1 MEASG
6 KLILAAGCFFAG
18 AAVATSPSTV
28 AAQAAPQKSATQA
41 PAKTASAATA
51 GKLAP
56 RFTVDMMWPKPLPS
70 NKLLGSVLGLAVD
83 SHDHVFVVHNVNSFT
98 TRTETGAD
106 QTPPIATCCFSEQPV
121 IQFDA
126 AGNRIKSWG
135 GPGAGYEWP
144 AMPSGIA
151 VAPNGNI
158 WITGTG
164 GMDGQVL
171 VFTHDGAFIRQIGKA
186 GTAPAPAGRGANPA
200 DTAYQGVSPGAAGRG
215 AAAPAAGGG
224 RGGRGGRGAAPSLP
238 PNSASTEMFGGA
250 TRVSFSADGNTAYIA
265 DGLRNRRVVE
275 VDANTGAIRKHWGAY
290 GETPNDA
297 ATPAYSPSAEPSR
310 QFSGV
315 NCVETAKDGTLY
327 VCDRA
332 NNRIQVFK
340 DGAFVKE
347 MKVAGNTLA
356 AGSVW
361 DIAFSADAAQR
372 HLYVADGTNAR
383 VRILDRA
390 SLQELTAFGE
400 GGRVPGTFYA
410 VGSIAVDSKG
420 NIYTGESLEG
430 KRVQKFIY
438 GGLAPVTKANQGVL
452 WPVRT
457 AK

>member
-6 KLILAAGCFFAG
+6 KLILAAGLFCVG
-18 AAVATSPSTV
+18 ATSPSTV
-28 AAQAAPQKSATQA
+28 AAQAAPQK
-41 PAKTASAATA
+41 PASAATA

-56 RFTVDMMWPKPLPS
+56 RFTVDMLWPKPLPS

-106 QTPPIATCCFSEQPV
+106 SIAACCFSEQPI

-144 AMPSGIA
+144 ALPSGIA

-171 VFTHDGAFIRQIGKA
+171 VFSHDGAFIRQIGKA
-186 GTAPAPAGRGANPA
+186 GTAPAPAGRGANPG

-215 AAAPAAGGG
+215 AAPAAAGG
-224 RGGRGGRGAAPSLP
+224 RGGRGGRGGAAPSLP

-290 GETPNDA
+290 GEAPNDA
-297 ATPAYSPSAEPSR
+297 ATPAYSPSAAPSR

-315 NCVETAKDGTLY
+315 TCVETAKDGTLY

-332 NNRIQVFK
+332 NNRIQAFK

-347 MKVAGNTLA
+347 AKVAAATLA

-372 HLYVADGTNAR
+372 YLYVADGTNAR

-390 SLQELTAFGE
+390 TLQELTAFGE

-420 NIYTGESLEG
+420 NVYTGEALEG